1 MKVNNNIEAP
11 RANFNLNAV
20 QRRLT
25 QSTNR
30 LSSGYRI
37 VKAADDAAGMA
48 ISHKMHAQIRG
59 LMRASE
65 NGSDGIAFIQTT
77 EGALNE
83 VENMVQRCREL
94 SVQAASTAST
104 TIEDREAIQKE
115 IEQLRTEINRISRD
129 TEFNTMTVLDG
140 TCTRQS
146 SSSNVGVKL
155 ISASDD
161 VKLTTYSF
169 DVLSRPAPAEVG
181 RSADAGASVESIK
194 VNMDDDVPDDT
205 LGSIVMNGVAIEITQ
220 GMKYRDVI
228 AKIQDYG
235 EKMNVEVKTTTSD
248 GFTDADP
255 EKGAYLRFQTCQKS
269 YERGKDLEL
278 KMGSKEK
285 ISITIENAK
294 LAEALGQDNAVPSP
308 GKTGIAVT
316 GKDASVA
323 PAAVDPGF
331 KSTAA
336 YFFDGGRVTVTD
348 RGGFEMIFDVS
359 KFGEKDGDGKF
370 VMADVPSSASVT
382 VLDAGYVSIQIGAN
396 EGQTIDLSVP
406 RVDCKSLNILGCN
419 VCTEKGAQEAIA
431 AFDAAVTQ
439 VTAVRA
445 KLGAYQN
452 RLEHAVASV
461 DETSQNLTEACSRIE
476 DVDMSEEMTAYTQ
489 YQVLVQAGVSML
501 SQANNQPQTIL
512 QMLQG

>member
-1 MKVNNNIEAP
+1 MKVNNNISAQ

-20 QRRLT
+20 QNRLT
-25 QSTNR
+25 RSTNR

-83 VENMVQRCREL
+83 VENMLQRCREL
-94 SVQAASTAST
+94 SVQAANMGTT
-104 TIEDREAIQKE
+104 TIEDRVAIQQE
-115 IEQLRTEINRISRD
+115 IDQLRTEIDRISRD

-146 SSSNVGVKL
+146 SSSNVNVKL

-161 VKLTTYSF
+161 VKLTDYTFNVTDQPRAARYAGTQF
-169 DVLSRPAPAEVG
+169 GANPTDLVAE
-181 RSADAGASVESIK
+181 DEAGE
-194 VNMDDDVPDDT
+194 VN
-205 LGSIVMNGVAIEITQ
+205 ING
-220 GMKYRDVI
+220 
-228 AKIQDYG
+228 
-235 EKMNVEVKTTTSD
+235 
-248 GFTDADP
+248 
-255 EKGAYLRFQTCQKS
+255 
-269 YERGKDLEL
+269 
-278 KMGSKEK
+278 
-285 ISITIENAK
+285 ITIEVKAGQTYQDVFANIRDYCEYMNIDVTPKESADENAK
-294 LAEALGQDNAVPSP
+294 ETNLSSNCVLEFKTKETGSAQKISVVIGNGNLAAKLGMAGS
-308 GKTGIAVT
+308 IAES
-316 GKDASVA
+316 GKDVKITLDTGATS
-323 PAAVDPGF
+323 GF
-331 KSTAA
+331 SKTATV
-336 YFFDGGRVTVTD
+336 FTDGGRITVTD
-348 RGGFEMIFDVS
+348 RAGFEMIFDANS
-359 KFGEKDGDGKF
+359 FSNYTTTEFGSLGDAAKK
-370 VMADVPSSASVT
+370 ATVT
-382 VLDAGYVSIQIGAN
+382 MLDAGYVAVQIGAN
-396 EGQTIDLSVP
+396 EGQTIDMSIPPVN
-406 RVDCKSLNILGCN
+406 CKSMHVEYCN
-419 VCTEKGAQEAIA
+419 VCTYEGAQDAITK
-431 AFDAAVTQ
+431 FDSAVTQ
-439 VTAVRA
+439 VTAIRA

-452 RLEHAVASV
+452 RLDSAVSSV